1 MIRLSARPP
10 FDATATLAALR
21 AHATPGL
28 ERVTADSYE
37 RLWPVAGEPRF
48 VRVFLDEDGARMEG
62 ALLDGEVPDGLRR
75 RLATLLD
82 LDHDPA
88 TVEFLALDPLLAP
101 GYRPGIRIVGFASAF
116 EGAVTTVL
124 GQQVSLAACRT
135 FTARLVA
142 RWGTPG
148 PEGLR
153 SFPTPAQLAA
163 APADELRATIGLT
176 SARAATLA
184 DVVALFAGGFD
195 PTDGD
200 FAPSSAL
207 GRLRGIGPWT
217 LDYLRLRTRQ
227 DADCFVPGDLVA
239 RRAMGVS
246 TAAEASAIAERWRPA
261 RGYAL
266 LQLWTRAGYLRA

>member
-1 MIRLSARPP
+1 M
-10 FDATATLAALR
+10 
-21 AHATPGL
+21 
-28 ERVTADSYE
+28 
-37 RLWPVAGEPRF
+37 
-48 VRVFLDEDGARMEG
+48 RVFLDEDGARVGG
-62 ALLDGEVPDGLRR
+62 APLESEVPDELGRR
-75 RLATLLD
+75 IAALLD

-88 TVEFLALDPLLAP
+88 TAEFLARDPLLTP

-135 FTARLVA
+135 VTARLVA

-153 SFPTPAQLAA
+153 SFPSPEHLAA
-163 APADELRATIGLT
+163 APADELRAAIGLT

-184 DVVALFAGGFD
+184 DVVALFANGFD

-217 LDYLRLRTRQ
+217 LDYLRLRTLQ
-227 DADCFVPGDLVA
+227 DADCFVPGDLIA

-246 TAAEASAIAERWRPA
+246 TAAEAATLAERWRPA

-266 LQLWTRAGYLRA
+266 FQLWTRAGYLRP